1 MKTYQYSVS
10 TSVIWSS
17 FDFGTVE
24 AQDIQEARDKAL
36 EKLKNDFSEV
46 NKLLS
51 LIDHRIEFNKD
62 AVEVI
67 EIEVIEI

>member
-10 TSVIWSS
+10 TSVLWAS

-36 EKLKNDFSEV
+36 EALKNDFLAV
-46 NKLLS
+46 NNILM
-51 LIDHRIEFNKD
+51 LIGHTIEFNKD

-67 EIEVIEI
+67 EL

>member
-51 LIDHRIEFNKD
+51 LIGHTIDFNKD

-67 EIEVIEI
+67 EL

>member
-10 TSVIWSS
+10 TSVLWTS

-36 EKLKNDFSEV
+36 EALKNDFLAV
-46 NKLLS
+46 NNILMS
-51 LIDHRIEFNKD
+51 IGHTIEFNKD

-67 EIEVIEI
+67 EL

>member
-10 TSVIWSS
+10 TSVIWAS

-36 EKLKNDFSEV
+36 EALKNDFLEV

-51 LIDHRIEFNKD
+51 LIGHTIDFSED

-67 EIEVIEI
+67 EL

>member
-10 TSVIWSS
+10 TSVLWAS

-36 EKLKNDFSEV
+36 EALKNDFSEV
-46 NKLLS
+46 NKLIA
-51 LIDHRIEFNKD
+51 LIGHSIDFNKD

-67 EIEVIEI
+67 EI

>member
-10 TSVIWSS
+10 TSVLWAS

-36 EKLKNDFSEV
+36 EALKNDFLSV
-46 NKLLS
+46 NNILMS
-51 LIDHRIEFNKD
+51 IGHTIEFNKD

-67 EIEVIEI
+67 EL